1 MPHDGIA
8 RRWRIGRHGVIGTLI
23 GAVMVL
29 VISVASASPPR
40 EEATAVA
47 GLSAS
52 FTQGTVAVEGTT
64 LHYVRGGTGSP
75 LILLHGWPQ
84 TWQEWRQVMPALA
97 QSHTVIAFDLPGL
110 GTSSIPRAG
119 FDKTTTAKRIR
130 EGVRKLGFTG
140 QVGLLT
146 HDVGSLV
153 GYPYARDFPNEVS
166 RLVAMDVT
174 LSGFGLEDVYGL
186 SFHFG
191 FNMSPAPVPETIMDN
206 DDVPT
211 YLGNLFNGAHH
222 PERIDQQ
229 AYFNA
234 YSSPARRS
242 AGYNYYRA
250 FPGDAT
256 ENQAK
261 APGHHLQMPVLA
273 MGAQFGF
280 GPAVT
285 GSFSQVAD
293 DVRTVIAPDS
303 AHWIEEENSAF
314 VIDCANLFFGPA
326 GVPASRPDLANC
338 VA

>member
-1 MPHDGIA
+1 
-8 RRWRIGRHGVIGTLI
+8 
-23 GAVMVL
+23 MVL

-40 EEATAVA
+40 EETSSVA

-64 LHYVRGGTGSP
+64 LHYVRGGSGSP

-84 TWQEWRQVMPALA
+84 TWLEWRAVMPALA
-97 QSHTVIAFDLPGL
+97 QNHTVIAFDLPGL
-110 GTSSIPRAG
+110 GTSSIPSGG

-174 LSGFGLEDVYGL
+174 LSGFGLEDAYGL

-191 FNMSPAPVPETIMDN
+191 FNMSPFPVPETIMDN

-211 YLGNLFNGAHH
+211 YLGNLFKGAHH

-280 GPAVT
+280 GPAVA

-293 DVRTVIAPDS
+293 NVRTVIAPDS

-314 VIDCANLFFGPA
+314 VSDCANLFFGPA
-326 GVPASRPDLANC
+326 GAPAPRPELANC

>member
-1 MPHDGIA
+1 MPQNRFA
-8 RRWRIGRHGVIGTLI
+8 RRHGLVGVLV
-23 GAVMVL
+23 GAVMAL
-29 VISVASASPPR
+29 VVSVASASPPR
-40 EEATAVA
+40 EESA
-47 GLSAS
+47 LSTT

-64 LHYVRGGTGSP
+64 LHYVKGGSGAP
-75 LILLHGWPQ
+75 LVLLHGWPQ
-84 TWQEWRQVMPALA
+84 TWLEWRNVMPALA

-110 GTSSIPRAG
+110 GTSSIPSGG
-119 FDKTTTAKRIR
+119 FDKATTAKRIR

-140 QVGLLT
+140 QVSILS

-153 GYPYARDFPNEVS
+153 AYPYARDFPSEVS
-166 RLVAMDVT
+166 RMAVLDVT
-174 LSGFGLEDVYGL
+174 LSGFGLEDAYGL
-186 SFHFG
+186 SWHFG

-206 DDVPT
+206 DDVPS
-211 YLGNLFNGAHH
+211 YLGLLFNGARH

-242 AGYNYYRA
+242 AGYKYYRA
-250 FPGDAT
+250 FPADAAD
-256 ENQAK
+256 NQAK
-261 APGHHLQMPVLA
+261 AAPKVHLPVLA

-280 GPAVT
+280 GPAVAQ
-285 GSFSQVAD
+285 SYSQVAD

-314 VIDCANLFFGPA
+314 LIDCANLFFGSPG
-326 GVPASRPDLANC
+326 GVPSRPDLANC

>member
-1 MPHDGIA
+1 
-8 RRWRIGRHGVIGTLI
+8 
-23 GAVMVL
+23 MVL

-40 EEATAVA
+40 EEASAVS
-47 GLSAS
+47 GLSTT

-84 TWQEWRQVMPALA
+84 TWAEWRPVMPALA
-97 QSHTVIAFDLPGL
+97 QNHTVIAFDLPGL
-110 GTSSIPRAG
+110 GTSTIPAGG

-146 HDVGSLV
+146 HDVGTLV
-153 GYPYARDFPNEVS
+153 GYPYARDFPTEVS

-174 LSGFGLEDVYGL
+174 LSGFGLEDAYGL

-229 AYFNA
+229 TYFNA

-273 MGAQFGF
+273 MGAEFGF
-280 GPAVT
+280 GPAVA
-285 GSFSQVAD
+285 GSFTQVAD

-303 AHWIEEENSAF
+303 AHWIEEENPAF

-326 GVPASRPDLANC
+326 GVPPSRPDLTNC
-338 VA
+338 RA